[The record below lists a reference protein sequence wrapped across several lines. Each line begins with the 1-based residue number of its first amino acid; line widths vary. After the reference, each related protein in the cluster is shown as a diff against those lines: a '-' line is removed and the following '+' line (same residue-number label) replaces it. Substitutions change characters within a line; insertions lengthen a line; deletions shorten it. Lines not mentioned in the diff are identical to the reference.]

1 MSRFPLIKHPD
12 DPELQNIYR
21 DMVENGM
28 QGSEEGIPFNAIT
41 AMVERP
47 DILAGMWNFTRSV
60 VAQGS
65 LPPTVKQMIAMTIAM
80 QHNCRYCTVGHTRA
94 LEAMGVP
101 TEVIKSCTSDPDLA
115 QIPPPQ
121 RAILK
126 FALKT
131 ARDPQS
137 VSDEDFQT
145 LRDYGLSD
153 GEIIEV
159 IMMTAWSNLLNTWT
173 DVTRVPVDG
182 EEEQVP
188 SLPT

>member
-12 DPELQNIYR
+12 DPELQNLYQ

-28 QGSEEGIPFNAIT
+28 QGSEEEVPFNAIT

-47 DILAGMWNFTRSV
+47 DILAGMWAFTKSV

-80 QHNCRYCTVGHTRA
+80 QHNCRYCTVGHTRT

-101 TEVIKSCTSDPDLA
+101 TEVIKSCASDPDLA
-115 QIPPPQ
+115 QVPPPQ

-131 ARDPQS
+131 ARDPQA
-137 VSDEDFQT
+137 VTDGDFQT

-159 IMMTAWSNLLNTWT
+159 IMMTAWSSLLNTWT
-173 DVTRVPVDG
+173 DVARVPVDG
-182 EEEQVP
+182 EEER
-188 SLPT
+188 